1 MNTLDIFLSRIN
13 GTYSNQA
20 QHTENPLLP
29 QAVHIT
35 TPVNERIRNLPE
47 TFEDVFVIDESCYR
61 YDDHVTQLH
70 HLYRYHAQ
78 TEGSIQLVSYE
89 LPCEYAR
96 HTFDSQHIQQLSYDE
111 LIVKQTFA
119 PIIYSFEH
127 DVFASEGTSE
137 IAPGITLHVVMKL
150 YRDHYTVIEA
160 CYANGRLVSGFEEPV
175 RYERMDE
182 QKPK

>member
-13 GTYSNQA
+13 GIYSNKA

-35 TPVNERIRNLPE
+35 TPVNERIKNLPGN
-47 TFEDVFVIDESCYR
+47 FEDVFVIDETRYR
-61 YDDHVTQLH
+61 YADHVTQLH

-78 TEGSIQLVSYE
+78 TDGGIQLVSYE
-89 LPCEYAR
+89 LPCEYAK
-96 HTFDSQHIQQLSYDE
+96 HTFDSQHVQQLLYDE

-119 PIIYSFEH
+119 PIIYSYED

-137 IAPGITLHVVMKL
+137 IAPDITLHVVMKL
-150 YRDHYTVIEA
+150 YHDYYTVIEA
-160 CYANGRLVSGFEEPV
+160 CYANGRLVSGFAEPV
-175 RYERMDE
+175 RYERME
-182 QKPK
+182 E